1 MASSHHRPRSHLRK
15 LLGGFVVAVAEVFA
29 PTSVLADGPPKLA
42 PRREG
47 PPRPRRTTLLGQ
59 DSRRLGIQGV
69 DPRRLE

>member
-1 MASSHHRPRSHLRK
+1 MASSHHRPWSHLRK

-29 PTSVLADGPPKLA
+29 PTSVLADGPPKLP

-47 PPRPRRTTLLGQ
+47 PPRLRRVPGSGQ